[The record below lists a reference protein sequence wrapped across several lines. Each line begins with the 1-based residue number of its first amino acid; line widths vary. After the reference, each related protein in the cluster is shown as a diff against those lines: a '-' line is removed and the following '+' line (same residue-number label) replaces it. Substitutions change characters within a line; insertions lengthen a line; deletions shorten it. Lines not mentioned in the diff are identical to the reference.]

1 MLVDPLVWAFGAH
14 VYTHTPYMASL
25 VVEFCKKKKKI
36 QELRLKRK
44 KKWHKNINKKN
55 PNKPTSKPIFF

>member
-25 VVEFCKKKKKI
+25 VVEFCKKKKKNSGI
-36 QELRLKRK
+36 AFK
-44 KKWHKNINKKN
+44 KEEEM
-55 PNKPTSKPIFF
+55 T